1 VHENKRCRLDDENE
15 ESSATTT
22 INAEPEI
29 TVESPTA
36 PGSTNNKRSRICDN
50 TEESSAGVRTDH
62 EPITIESPGPT
73 PTRSQEDVM
82 IVGDVQVASPE
93 VIDLERLPTIR
104 QGNCS
109 WYRQWRVLTILKP
122 GKPTTCL
129 IVGPLCKGRIWLNLC
144 KLLSGSLCDTYVT
157 HVNSSSQLLWH
168 TGSMCSD
175 CSKDFW
181 ICNQAC
187 IIFLVLLLKEGVE
200 KQYTKISVNF

>member
-1 VHENKRCRLDDENE
+1 MLQKLVKEVFIYLFVCLFYFFAKEESERVVHENKRSRLDDENE

-22 INAEPEI
+22 INAKPEI

-73 PTRSQEDVM
+73 PTRSQEDVT

-109 WYRQWRVLTILKP
+109 WYRQWRVLTLLKP
-122 GKPTTCL
+122 GKPTTL
-129 IVGPLCKGRIWLNLC
+129 VKSLPRIRSYIRSHRIL
-144 KLLSGSLCDTYVT
+144 
-157 HVNSSSQLLWH
+157 
-168 TGSMCSD
+168 
-175 CSKDFW
+175 
-181 ICNQAC
+181 
-187 IIFLVLLLKEGVE
+187 
-200 KQYTKISVNF
+200 